1 LYLASYHKRLYS
13 PYASVSAEAFTFL
26 INQTPQESISDQQKN
41 AETILRVVPDDHG
54 FHFMAENG
62 VYTGITAISLEDFQS
77 KLETIDVQS
86 VVYHYYRGD
95 FQRWIESTLG
105 DRDFANKL
113 CFIPTEISPEALRGE
128 LLKLLDK
135 RLTDLK
141 SLNWIENKGI

>member
-1 LYLASYHKRLYS
+1 M
-13 PYASVSAEAFTFL
+13 
-26 INQTPQESISDQQKN
+26 INQIPQENISDQQRD
-41 AETILRVVPDDHG
+41 AATILREVEPEHG
-54 FHFMAENG
+54 FIFMIENG
-62 VYTGITAISLEDFQS
+62 VYAGVTAVSLEDFRS
-77 KLETIDVQS
+77 KLQTVDDKS

-113 CFIPTEISPEALRGE
+113 CFIPTGISPEALRGE

-141 SLNWIENKGI
+141 SLSWIENEGI